1 VWWLMIWR
9 LAFAHRPSLPVDSS
23 VIGYCKMHYN
33 FIMSPRVVYVAN
45 SLEVDNPGLK
55 KAPFV
60 RVSLRRKPT
69 SCYVRFEIGN

>member
-9 LAFAHRPSLPVDSS
+9 LAYAHQPSLPVDSS

-33 FIMSPRVVYVAN
+33 FIMSPRVVYIAN

-55 KAPFV
+55 KAHLFV
-60 RVSLRRKPT
+60 FRYAESLPAVT
-69 SCYVRFEIGN
+69 